1 MKHKKSSNE
10 AKIYK
15 DFLKLYEADRK
26 QNKKLTKNQ
35 KNRLSSQILSDF
47 ENVSKLKSSKKD
59 SMFVS
64 KNYIDSSK
72 IKNEDKGSRIKQDFF
87 LSKPKLVNDGFLIPE
102 NFSKFIIEKFD
113 LLIREFINN
122 KKTYKKDH
130 NRFFSLGYHFYF
142 QRGKEKTYQ
151 SGFRPR
157 YKMNKNNTNID
168 KVLRIMYIGDF
179 NKNGTYDIE
188 GLLPRF
194 NAYFNTRLGSK
205 LYFEGVTCEIS
216 FGK

>member
-1 MKHKKSSNE
+1 MKKSSIE
-10 AKIYK
+10 AKLYK
-15 DFLKLYEADRK
+15 DFLKLFEQD
-26 QNKKLTKNQ
+26 KKNNPKLSKID
-35 KNRLSSQILSDF
+35 KARLERELLADF
-47 ENVSKLKSSKKD
+47 ENASNTKSSKKEI
-59 SMFVS
+59 S
-64 KNYIDSSK
+64 KNKISVNTEK
-72 IKNEDKGSRIKQDFF
+72 IKGEKKFDRVQQSFF
-87 LSKPKLVNDGFLIPE
+87 LTKPKLVNDGFLIPE
-102 NFSKFIIEKFD
+102 NFSKFIIKHFD
-113 LLIREFINN
+113 SLIREFINN

-151 SGFRPR
+151 TGFRPR

>member
-1 MKHKKSSNE
+1 MKHKKNSNE
-10 AKIYK
+10 SKIYK
-15 DFLKLYEADRK
+15 DFLKLYEADKK
-26 QNKKLTKNQ
+26 QNKKLSKNQ
-35 KNRLSSQILSDF
+35 KNRISSQILQDF
-47 ENVSKLKSSKKD
+47 ENVSKLKSDKKD
-59 SMFVS
+59 EVFIS
-64 KNYIDSSK
+64 KNYIDSGK
-72 IKNEDKGSRIKQDFF
+72 IKNENKGSRVKQDFF
-87 LSKPKLVNDGFLIPE
+87 LAKPKLVNDKFLIPE
-102 NFSKFIIEKFD
+102 NFSKFIIAKFD
-113 LLIREFINN
+113 LLIRDFINN

-130 NRFFSLGYHFYF
+130 KRFFSLGYHFYF
-142 QRGKEKTYQ
+142 QRGNEKNYQ
-151 SGFRPR
+151 TGFRPK
-157 YKMNKNNTNID
+157 YKLNKDNTNID